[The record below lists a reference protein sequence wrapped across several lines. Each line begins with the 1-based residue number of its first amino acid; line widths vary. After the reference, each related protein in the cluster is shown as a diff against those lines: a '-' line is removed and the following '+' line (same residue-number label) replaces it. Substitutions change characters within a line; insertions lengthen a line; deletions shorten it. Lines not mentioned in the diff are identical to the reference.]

1 MIVTT
6 YFQFDGAPSE
16 SVAGTKIFNTHFSE
30 DQLVGY
36 EKAYKAEMVD
46 ADSDTPNCDD
56 DWVCMRV
63 YMHLSYPDIDSSS
76 PEGAAIVEDLEPKME
91 ELAEKIGASY
101 ADLYDVQEDES
112 VA

>member
-6 YFQFDGAPSE
+6 SFQFDGAPSE
-16 SVAGTKIFNTHFSE
+16 SVAGRKIFNTHFSE
-30 DQLVGY
+30 KQLAEY
-36 EKAYKAEMVD
+36 QQAFKAENVE
-46 ADSDTPNCDD
+46 AYPDTPNCDD
-56 DWVCMRV
+56 GWVCMRV

-76 PEGAAIVEDLEPKME
+76 PEGDAIVEDLESKME